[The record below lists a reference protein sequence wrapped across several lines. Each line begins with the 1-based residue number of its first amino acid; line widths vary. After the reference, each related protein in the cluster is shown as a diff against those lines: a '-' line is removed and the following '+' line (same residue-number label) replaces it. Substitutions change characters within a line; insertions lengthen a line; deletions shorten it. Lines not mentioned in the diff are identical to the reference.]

1 MTCSQTPFNPC
12 SACLHFSECSERR
25 GRCREYKDLKGVMED
40 IEMLNQKAVCGGFT
54 GCSAADKGVQK
65 FGVSSVPRRDGDPED
80 KAQ

>member
-1 MTCSQTPFNPC
+1 MKTC
-12 SACLHFSECSERR
+12 ADCLHNHECMEQR
-25 GRCREYKDLKGVMED
+25 GRCREYKDLEEVRED

-65 FGVSSVPRRDGDPED
+65 FGVSGVPRRDGDPED

>member
-1 MTCSQTPFNPC
+1 MSPC
-12 SACLHFSECSERR
+12 TSCLHYPVCMERR
-25 GRCREYKDLKGVMED
+25 GRCREYKDLNGVMED